1 MGDVENRLEKGV
13 KEAIFIENGKEVK
26 KKEIISFNSVAQ
38 KLTSDSDDD
47 TGEPKSVK
55 RQKIVE

>member
-26 KKEIISFNSVAQ
+26 KKEIISFNSVA
-38 KLTSDSDDD
+38 
-47 TGEPKSVK
+47 
-55 RQKIVE
+55 